1 MPNAKSGAVRHILH
15 PSDFSPASS
24 AAFTKA
30 LALARDAK
38 AQLTIVHVLSPAVVL
53 PVDVYVAPRVYDDI
67 QRSAETYARKK
78 LDVLLARA
86 RKAGVRAKTAL
97 VEGVAA
103 ERIVAA
109 ARRNRADLIVIGT
122 HGRTGLAR
130 LMLGSVASRVVA
142 TAACPVLTVRG
153 RGQR

>member
-1 MPNAKSGAVRHILH
+1 MPSARSGSVRHILY

-38 AQLTIVHVLSPAVVL
+38 APLTIVHILNPTVML
-53 PVDVYVAPRVYDDI
+53 PIDGYVTPRVYDDI

-78 LDVLLARA
+78 LAGLLARA
-86 RKAGVRAKTAL
+86 RKAGVRAKTVL
-97 VEGVAA
+97 IEGVAA

-142 TAACPVLTVRG
+142 TSGCPVLTVRG
-153 RGQR
+153 RA